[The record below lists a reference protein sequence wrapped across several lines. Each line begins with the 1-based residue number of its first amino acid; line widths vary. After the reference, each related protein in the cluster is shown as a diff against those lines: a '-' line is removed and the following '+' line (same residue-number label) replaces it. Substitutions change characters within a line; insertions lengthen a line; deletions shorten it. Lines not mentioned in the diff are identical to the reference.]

1 MRRRHF
7 NTLLLGALF
16 AGTLGGCVGVY
27 TGPGPRYRPP
37 PHAPAHGYRYRF
49 DDGLI
54 IVFDSGLGVYI
65 VDRHPGWYWYDGH
78 FYRRHRERDRDRW
91 VYRWD
96 YGPRYTGPW
105 RSITRDRLP
114 PGLRRRDRDES
125 GRDRDR
131 RYRDERDRRR

>member
-7 NTLLLGALF
+7 NTLLLGTLI

-37 PHAPAHGYRYRF
+37 PRAPAHGYRYRF

-54 IVFDSGLGVYI
+54 IVFDSGLGLYI

-78 FYRRHRERDRDRW
+78 FYRRHRD
-91 VYRWD
+91 RWD
-96 YGPRYTGPW
+96 YSSRFDGPW
-105 RSITRDRLP
+105 HSIAHDRLP
-114 PGLRRRDRDES
+114 PGLRRRYRRDGDE
-125 GRDRDR
+125 